1 MGTRSPVAGTGAAD
15 HAMSRLR
22 MVLAGVG
29 FPLAAAGVLL
39 DDRRLVWGAIV
50 TLGLA
55 LGLRLY
61 AHRSRPQ

>member
-1 MGTRSPVAGTGAAD
+1 
-15 HAMSRLR
+15 MSRLR
-22 MVLAGVG
+22 MALAGVG

-39 DDRRLVWGAIV
+39 DDRRLVWGAMV

>member
-1 MGTRSPVAGTGAAD
+1 
-15 HAMSRLR
+15 MSRLW
-22 MVLAGVG
+22 MVLAGLG
-29 FPLAAAGVLL
+29 FPLAAAAVLL

-61 AHRSRPQ
+61 ARRSGPSR